1 MPEPSNY
8 WKLADNLTVVQ
19 AALLIVGEEP
29 AGQQEYILGWKEENR
44 LDHFDAVYSAIKNA
58 VISGTLKAVINYP
71 ISWIEN
77 PDNRSWIQYP
87 NIDEN
92 TGVFEDEDSR
102 ELLEV
107 HFKKTPDWQNTT
119 IAVNNLKAWLFGR
132 GIEPPFFFTE
142 TSSSPDYL
150 NENHPRYSAR
160 LAAAIKAWLAMED
173 ANLYKGK
180 SPKIAMSNWL
190 ESRYIELGLIYQ
202 EGINNTAIDDC
213 SKIANW
219 NDKGGATKTP

>member
-8 WKLADNLTVVQ
+8 WKLADNLTVIQ

-44 LDHFDAVYSAIKNA
+44 PDHFDAVYSAIKNA

-92 TGVFEDEDSR
+92 VGVFKDEDSR
-102 ELLEV
+102 ESLEV

-119 IAVNNLKAWLFGR
+119 IAVSNLKAWLFGR
-132 GIEPPFFFTE
+132 GIEPSFFFLIRKIHQH
-142 TSSSPDYL
+142 TS
-150 NENHPRYSAR
+150 ESA
-160 LAAAIKAWLAMED
+160 
-173 ANLYKGK
+173 Y
-180 SPKIAMSNWL
+180 
-190 ESRYIELGLIYQ
+190 
-202 EGINNTAIDDC
+202 C
-213 SKIANW
+213 
-219 NDKGGATKTP
+219 